1 MSLVTI
7 MNPAAQEPITDTSTP
22 DKVTATSALPL
33 ASVSDTGGNTA
44 EVPSCADV
52 SAATLER
59 ESATGDEH
67 KHGRYEMKGHV
78 WRPRFEGDQWPER

>member
-1 MSLVTI
+1 

-22 DKVTATSALPL
+22 DKVTATSAHSL
-33 ASVSDTGGNTA
+33 AAVPYTGGNAAEAPSPVDVFTA
-44 EVPSCADV
+44 SLERD
-52 SAATLER
+52 SAA
-59 ESATGDEH
+59 GDEH